1 MSIKVELMKLT
12 VQIVT
17 LVITAFI
24 VPALMSW
31 LNQKAEDAQL
41 NRVKGWAL
49 KAVKAAE
56 QVYKDY
62 EKSDPDGV
70 KRRSYA
76 RRVLKRACQRC
87 KICLTDEDIET
98 LIEAAVHEI
107 NNYSTFGIP
116 LNDITD
122 PADFEGETENEV

>member
-1 MSIKVELMKLT
+1 MKVELLKLI

-24 VPALMSW
+24 APALMSW

-41 NRVKGWAL
+41 DRVKGWAL
-49 KAVKAAE
+49 RAVKAAE

-62 EKSDPDGV
+62 AKTDPDGV

-76 RRVLKRACQRC
+76 RRVLKRACNRC
-87 KICLTDEDIET
+87 KMCLTDEDIET
-98 LIEAAVHEI
+98 LIEAAVQEI

-116 LNDITD
+116 LTD

>member
-1 MSIKVELMKLT
+1 MEIKVELMKLT

-31 LNQKAEDAQL
+31 LNEKAEDAQL
-41 NRVKGWAL
+41 DRVKGWAL

-76 RRVLKRACQRC
+76 RRALKRVCTRC

-107 NNYSTFGIP
+107 NNFSTFGIP
-116 LNDITD
+116 LNDID
-122 PADFEGETENEV
+122 APGEFEGDIENEV

>member
-1 MSIKVELMKLT
+1 MKVELLKLI

-24 VPALMSW
+24 APALNSW

-41 NRVKGWAL
+41 DRVKGWAL
-49 KAVKAAE
+49 RAVKAAE
-56 QVYKDY
+56 QAYKDY
-62 EKSDPDGV
+62 KKTDPDGV
-70 KRRSYA
+70 NRRSYA

-98 LIEAAVHEI
+98 LIEAAVQEI

-116 LNDITD
+116 LND
-122 PADFEGETENEV
+122 PADFAGETENEV

>member
-24 VPALMSW
+24 APALMSW

-41 NRVKGWAL
+41 DRVKGWAL
-49 KAVKAAE
+49 KVVKAAE

>member
-1 MSIKVELMKLT
+1 MKVELLKLT

-24 VPALMSW
+24 APALMSW

-41 NRVKGWAL
+41 DRVKGWAL
-49 KAVKAAE
+49 RAVKAAE

-62 EKSDPDGV
+62 ARSDPDGV

-76 RRVLKRACQRC
+76 RRVLKRACDRC

-98 LIEAAVHEI
+98 LIEAAVQEI

-116 LNDITD
+116 LN
-122 PADFEGETENEV
+122 PGEFEGETENEV

>member
-1 MSIKVELMKLT
+1 MSIKVELMKLI

-24 VPALMSW
+24 APALMSW

-56 QVYKDY
+56 QAYKDY
-62 EKSDPDGV
+62 EKSDPDGI

-76 RRVLKRACQRC
+76 TRVVKRACKRC
-87 KICLTDEDIET
+87 KVCLTDDDIET

-107 NNYSTFGIP
+107 NSYSAFGIP
-116 LNDITD
+116 LSDID
-122 PADFEGETENEV
+122 GPEGEVENEQV